1 METLKKIFVP
11 LKLSSCIARAKIF
24 SRAGIST
31 VLLLAVVVPA
41 SAAPAAIGSFKDWSV
56 YSTGAGRDKV
66 CYALAQP
73 KSSDPKKAKRDPI
86 FFLISTWPGRNVRN
100 EPSVVPGYTFKEGA
114 KVGIEVGSDKFE
126 LFTKNDGD
134 SGGAWMENAADEK
147 RLIDAMQRGS
157 TMFVT
162 STSARGTLT
171 RDSYSLGG
179 IKAALDKV
187 AATCK

>member
-1 METLKKIFVP
+1 MIRFQ
-11 LKLSSCIARAKIF
+11 SCAAGALVFAVLVCAPARAEP
-24 SRAGIST
+24 T
-31 VLLLAVVVPA
+31 
-41 SAAPAAIGSFKDWSV
+41 AIGSFKDWSV
-56 YSTGAGRDKV
+56 YRTDNGKDKV

-73 KSSDPKKAKRDPI
+73 KSSEPKKAKRDPI

-114 KVGIEVGSDKFE
+114 KVNIEVGSDKFE

-147 RLIDAMQRGS
+147 LLIDTMQRGQ

-162 STSARGTLT
+162 GTSARGTLT

>member
-11 LKLSSCIARAKIF
+11 LKLSSCSERAKIF
-24 SRAGIST
+24 SRAGIS
-31 VLLLAVVVPA
+31 AVVLFALAMPA
-41 SAAPAAIGSFKDWSV
+41 GAEPTAIGTFKDWSV
-56 YSTGAGRDKV
+56 YSSGSGKDKV

-73 KSSDPKKAKRDPI
+73 KSSEPKKVKRDPI
-86 FFLISTWPGRNVRN
+86 FFLISTWPGRNVHD
-100 EPSVVPGYTFKEGA
+100 EPSVVPGYTYREGA

-126 LFTKNDGD
+126 LFTKNEGD
-134 SGGAWMENAADEK
+134 AGGAWMENADDEK

-157 TMFVT
+157 GMFVT
-162 STSARGTLT
+162 GTSARGTLT
-171 RDSYSLGG
+171 RDTYSLGG